1 MISVLGNNIVS
12 DGIKCMEDSAGSGV
26 VKINGNGDSS
36 VIVSSTPDAPAVKA
50 DGDVEISGIKIK
62 SEGKGVES
70 AGTVKISGGSNKI
83 EAVSEAV
90 AAKDV
95 EMTGG
100 LLDATS
106 TALGDDESVISAD
119 NSIKL
124 VGGKITADASGSSTG
139 GSFGVRSDDGKIIVD
154 GDAVIGGAPTYSKD
168 PVNSTGE
175 SIVMVKVTFV
185 DENDGQICVSS
196 FNKGSILDISK
207 LDITTKDGVAYSAS
221 KPGYSLAWTDQTG
234 KTYAADA
241 LYGAVD
247 GDITLKAVWTWIT
260 VDISKSAKVIYKTT
274 QKASYKATYTGAKI
288 TPAVVV
294 SVGNTTLVSGTDYT
308 VTYSSNIN
316 AGTAKVVVKG
326 KEKYKGTVTLTF
338 AIAKRDIKKAKV
350 AVSAKV
356 LYTGKAV
363 KPNTKVV
370 YGKTKLTLNKN
381 YKITCYSNK
390 NFGKAKVIITGIG
403 NYGGSVVRYFN
414 IVTKAGKVYIYGNYR
429 YKITNASTSGRGTVT
444 LVSAVKKTTSVTVP
458 DAIKLGGKTFKVT
471 AIGGG
476 AFKGNTKLAKVVI
489 SKNVKTIGSK
499 AFYGCKNLKALVV
512 RNTTMTTKTVGAA
525 AFTGTYAK
533 MTVKVPASKLAY
545 YKKLLVARGVSK
557 KAVIKK

>member
-1 MISVLGNNIVS
+1 
-12 DGIKCMEDSAGSGV
+12 
-26 VKINGNGDSS
+26 
-36 VIVSSTPDAPAVKA
+36 
-50 DGDVEISGIKIK
+50 
-62 SEGKGVES
+62 
-70 AGTVKISGGSNKI
+70 
-83 EAVSEAV
+83 
-90 AAKDV
+90 
-95 EMTGG
+95 
-100 LLDATS
+100 
-106 TALGDDESVISAD
+106 
-119 NSIKL
+119 
-124 VGGKITADASGSSTG
+124 
-139 GSFGVRSDDGKIIVD
+139 
-154 GDAVIGGAPTYSKD
+154 
-168 PVNSTGE
+168 
-175 SIVMVKVTFV
+175 MVKVTFV
-185 DENDGQICVSS
+185 DENDDQICVSS

-221 KPGYSLAWTDQTG
+221 KPGYSLTWTDQTG

-260 VDISKSAKVIYKTT
+260 VDISKSAKVIYKAT

-316 AGTAKVVVKG
+316 AGTAKVVVNGKG
-326 KEKYKGTVTLTF
+326 KYKGTATLTF

-390 NFGKAKVIITGIG
+390 NFGKAKVVITGIG

-414 IVTKAGKVYIYGNYR
+414 IVTKAGKVYTYGNYR

-471 AIGGG
+471 VIGGG

-512 RNTTMTTKTVGAA
+512 RNTAMTTKTVGAA